1 MAKDHLDKFGLGLA
15 SVRFICG
22 MAPTPLRRAPDPLLI
37 VWLGTGTQSIHKD
50 LEKKIA
56 EFHKTDDTIL
66 YTRYA

>member
-1 MAKDHLDKFGLGLA
+1 M
-15 SVRFICG
+15 
-22 MAPTPLRRAPDPLLI
+22 LI

-66 YTRYA
+66 YTRYDTAQAIAFLHNLRCVS